1 MKTRILTAAVAIP
14 LLLLVVLATP
24 KWVAAIVFGLLMA
37 LAAYEMLYRTHMVR
51 HSRLVVCSAL
61 MAFGTSIWSYFGAE
75 HGIGVALVLVFTII
89 MFGELMHD
97 HIKVRTAMIAMCF
110 VAGLVIPFLMSALVR
125 ILIMKIG
132 KFVVLVPFAIAFTND
147 AGAYFAGRYLGKHKL
162 APVIS
167 PSKTIEGVI
176 GGLAASMI
184 AMVIYA
190 LVLQIADFRV
200 SYGLA
205 LVYGLLG
212 GAVGVFGDLC
222 FSVIKRQTGI
232 KDYGNVIPGHG
243 GVLDRFDSMVTVA
256 PLVEVLLLW
265 IPFAEG

>member
-1 MKTRILTAAVAIP
+1 MKARILTAVVAIP
-14 LLLLVVLATP
+14 LLLLVVLAAP
-24 KWVAAIVFGLLMA
+24 KWVAAIVFGLMMA

-51 HSRLVVCSAL
+51 HPRLVIWSAL
-61 MAFGTSIWSYFGAE
+61 MAFGIAMWSYFGAE
-75 HGIGVALVLVFTII
+75 HGVGVALALAFVII

-97 HIKVRTAMIAMCF
+97 HIKVRIAMIAMCF
-110 VAGLVIPFLMSALVR
+110 VAGLVMPFLMSALVR
-125 ILIMKIG
+125 ILIMKVG

-167 PSKTIEGVI
+167 PSKTMEGVI
-176 GGLAASMI
+176 GGLVASMI
-184 AMVIYA
+184 SMVIYA

-205 LVYGLLG
+205 LLYGLLG
-212 GAVGVFGDLC
+212 GVVGVFGDLC

-243 GVLDRFDSMVTVA
+243 GILDRFDSMVTVA

>member
-51 HSRLVVCSAL
+51 HSRLVVWSAL

-200 SYGLA
+200 IYGLA

>member
-24 KWVAAIVFGLLMA
+24 KWVAALVFGLLMA

-51 HSRLVVCSAL
+51 HSRLVVWSAL

>member
-51 HSRLVVCSAL
+51 HSRLVVWSAL